1 MMIGGIQVIKPT
13 RKSLSKQIADLI
25 EEKIR
30 TGDYQI
36 GDKLPTE
43 PNLMEIFGVS
53 RNTVREAVQSLTHSG
68 LLETR
73 QGDGTYV
80 IAQEKFQVDFF
91 NIMNATTAQNVLEVR
106 DLLEKHIVVSA
117 IKNSTSADIREIET
131 FLRLRN
137 QTASSIREATK
148 ADLDFHMAIAKAT
161 HNDIILSIYR
171 YVSEYFNE
179 FIYSKLNNP
188 ASQQPIDQ
196 AHDQLFQAIR
206 DRDTELALRCV
217 NQIIEP

>member
-1 MMIGGIQVIKPT
+1 MIKPT

-30 TGDYQI
+30 SGDYQI

-53 RNTVREAVQSLTHSG
+53 RNTVREAVQSLTHCG

-80 IAQEKFQVDFF
+80 IAQEKLQVDFF
-91 NIMNATTAQNVLEVR
+91 NIMNSTTAQNVLEVR

-117 IKNSTSADIREIET
+117 IRNSTEEDIREIET
-131 FLRLRN
+131 YLRLRN
-137 QTASSIREATK
+137 QETDSIREATK

-161 HNDIILSIYR
+161 HNDIILSMYR
-171 YVSEYFNE
+171 YVSEYFNQY
-179 FIYSKLNNP
+179 IYSKLH
-188 ASQQPIDQ
+188 SQDPQQAIDQ
-196 AHDQLFQAIR
+196 AHDRLFQAIR
-206 DRDTELALRCV
+206 ERDTEQALLCV

>member
-1 MMIGGIQVIKPT
+1 MIKPT

-91 NIMNATTAQNVLEVR
+91 NIMNATTSQNVLEVR

-117 IKNSTSADIREIET
+117 IKNSTSSDIREIES

-137 QTASSIREATK
+137 QTASSIREATQ

-179 FIYSKLNNP
+179 FIYSKLNNHD
-188 ASQQPIDQ
+188 SQQSIDQ

-206 DRDTELALRCV
+206 DRNTELALSCV

>member
-1 MMIGGIQVIKPT
+1 MIKPT

>member
-1 MMIGGIQVIKPT
+1 MIKPT

-25 EEKIR
+25 EEKIKN
-30 TGDYQI
+30 GDYQI

-80 IAQEKFQVDFF
+80 IAQEKLQVDFF
-91 NIMNATTAQNVLEVR
+91 NIMNATTSQNVLEVR
-106 DLLEKHIVVSA
+106 DLLEKHIVLSA
-117 IKNSTSADIREIET
+117 IKNSTSADIREIESY
-131 FLRLRN
+131 LRLRN
-137 QTASSIREATK
+137 QETNSIREATK

-171 YVSEYFNE
+171 YVSEYFNQY
-179 FIYSKLNNP
+179 IYSKLHNHE
-188 ASQQPIDQ
+188 SQQSIDL

-206 DRDTELALRCV
+206 DRNTELALSCV